1 MKRRDK
7 IINGIAIAT
16 CVLGFG
22 ASLVA
27 KNYVACVLW
36 LLLLLQDLREWSLEK
51 IIETQRKLIEEQNLV
66 IKNNEK

>member
-7 IINGIAIAT
+7 IINGIGIAT

-22 ASLVA
+22 ASLAA
-27 KNYVACVLW
+27 KNYIACALW

>member
-7 IINGIAIAT
+7 IINGIGIAAS
-16 CVLGFG
+16 VLGFG
-22 ASLVA
+22 ASLTA
-27 KNYVACVLW
+27 KNYIACVLW

>member
-7 IINGIAIAT
+7 IINGIGIAA

-22 ASLVA
+22 GSLAA
-27 KNYVACVLW
+27 KNYIACVLW

-51 IIETQRKLIEEQNLV
+51 IIETQRKIIEGQDLV

>member
-7 IINGIAIAT
+7 IINGIGIAA

-22 ASLVA
+22 ASLAA
-27 KNYVACVLW
+27 KNYIACVLW
-36 LLLLLQDLREWSLEK
+36 LLLLLQDLREWNLEK

>member
-7 IINGIAIAT
+7 IINGIGIAA

-22 ASLVA
+22 ASLTA
-27 KNYVACVLW
+27 KNYIACVLW

-66 IKNNEK
+66 IENNEK